1 MQLRQWQRWFGIL
14 AVVIGVFW
22 CFPKGVFGQTGEIF
36 RMGFTQELFIDVN
49 QNDVGAV
56 SRILVNT
63 FLEEGK
69 IETYSEP
76 VVFESISEIRDAL
89 SGRKVEALELTV
101 GQFEQVQDLV
111 ADDVILCGVRSDSIT
126 EEYLLIVNENSNIE
140 ALKDL
145 NGRTIGMLTSVLASL
160 AADWLDTLL
169 LREGLERSSGFFG
182 QIVKDPKA
190 GNLLIPLFFGKLDA
204 CVVTR
209 KAFDT
214 MVELN
219 PQTGKKLKVLDAS
232 PPMVP
237 VVFCFR
243 KSYIS
248 PLRDQMIDRITRT
261 HLSPTGMQ
269 SLMVFQLDRMEEQP
283 ISCLDSALKLLSE
296 YQKLLGGGG
305 CELTENR

>member
-1 MQLRQWQRWFGIL
+1 M
-14 AVVIGVFW
+14 VFW
-22 CFPKGVFGQTGEIF
+22 CFPKGVFGQTGEVF
-36 RMGFTQELFIDVN
+36 RMGFTQKLFIDVN

-56 SRILVNT
+56 SRILVQT
-63 FLEEGK
+63 FLEEHK
-69 IETYSEP
+69 IDRYSEP
-76 VVFESISEIRDAL
+76 IVFESISEIRDAL

-101 GQFEQVQDLV
+101 GEFAQVRDLI
-111 ADDVILCGVRSDSIT
+111 ADDIILCGVTSDSVA
-126 EEYLLIVNENSNIE
+126 EEYLLIVNKNSNIE

-145 NGRTIGMLTSVLASL
+145 NGRTIGILTSVLASL

-169 LREGLERSSGFFG
+169 LREGLVRSSGFFG
-182 QIVKDPKA
+182 QIVTDPKA

-214 MVELN
+214 MIELN
-219 PQTGKKLKVLDAS
+219 PQTGKKLKVLDVS
-232 PPMVP
+232 PPVVP

-243 KSYIS
+243 KSYTS
-248 PLRDQMIDRITRT
+248 PLRDQVIDWIAKS
-261 HLSPTGMQ
+261 HLSSAGMQ
-269 SLMVFQLDRMEEQP
+269 NLMIFQLDRMEKQP

-305 CELTENR
+305 GELTENR